1 MWQLSK
7 YVLSYV
13 CVYVYVCTHTPVYKC
28 MYMYIMY
35 INSVHTEQ
43 TCGLGLASLLHKH
56 VTPDFTET

>member
-1 MWQLSK
+1 M
-7 YVLSYV
+7 
-13 CVYVYVCTHTPVYKC
+13 CVYVYICTHMPVYKC

-35 INSVHTEQ
+35 INSVHIEQ

>member
-1 MWQLSK
+1 MRQLSK

-13 CVYVYVCTHTPVYKC
+13 CVYVYICTHTPVYKC
-28 MYMYIMY
+28 MYIMY